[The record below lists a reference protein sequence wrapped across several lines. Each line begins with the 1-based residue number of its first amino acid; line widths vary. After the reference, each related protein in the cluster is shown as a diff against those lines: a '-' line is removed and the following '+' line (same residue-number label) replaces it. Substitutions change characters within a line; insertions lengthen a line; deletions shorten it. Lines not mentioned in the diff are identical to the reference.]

1 MGRVE
6 GLKGFS
12 RGCFWRN
19 NHAKS
24 DGDGGKKE
32 RERERANQIGNTYA
46 IRVTTTTRED
56 FNMHRLTDVPQHADF
71 KCKYKSAMQTAEL
84 V

>member
-1 MGRVE
+1 M
-6 GLKGFS
+6 S
-12 RGCFWRN
+12 RGVEFWRN
-19 NHAKS
+19 NAKS
-24 DGDGGKKE
+24 DGDGEK
-32 RERERANQIGNTYA
+32 RESERANQIGNTYA
-46 IRVTTTTRED
+46 IGVTTTTRED